1 MFNEVSLIK
10 KKVESD
16 DSYLFPLKTPTSY
29 FPRFLYGLHNI
40 SEIKRK
46 ESNVDICHVF
56 SPFLYFFPALS
67 FLKKPILYSV
77 LSSDK
82 TTANIAKCQNLAR
95 IIVSNNRT
103 SNYLE
108 SKGLSNVEVIKP
120 GIIFNRIHADKNDD
134 FIKKNRPFKII
145 LASAPWTGNQIKAKG
160 IITLLRLVKTE
171 DFQLTFVL
179 RGHFEKEIK
188 ELIASSDAGGKVD
201 VINRKIDVPELMKQ
215 HHAVVLLSE
224 ESAIVK
230 SYPHSLIEGL
240 SMGIPVIVSD
250 TIAMSDMVQENGL
263 GEVVKG
269 ISPESFSKALT
280 KIKTHYNKYLENIS
294 RFDLDVFS
302 PEKFVDST
310 IKLYEAVLSN
320 TK

>member
-1 MFNEVSLIK
+1 MFNEISLIK

-16 DSYLFPLKTPTSY
+16 DIYLLPLKTPTSY

-46 ESNVDICHVF
+46 ESGVDICHVF
-56 SPFLYFFPALS
+56 SPFLYFFPILN
-67 FLKKPILYSV
+67 FLKKPLLYSV

-95 IIVSNNRT
+95 IIVSNNRS

-108 SKGLSNVEVIKP
+108 SKGLSNIEIIKP
-120 GIIFNRIHADKNDD
+120 GINFNRIHSDKDID
-134 FIKKNRPFKII
+134 FINKNRPFKII
-145 LASAPWTGNQIKAKG
+145 LASAPWTKNQLKSKG
-160 IITLLRLVKTE
+160 IMTLLRLVRSE
-171 DFQLTFVL
+171 DLQLTFVL
-179 RGHFEKEIK
+179 RGHLEKEIR
-188 ELIASSDAGGKVD
+188 ELITNADAEGRVE
-201 VINRKIDVPELMKQ
+201 VVNRKIDVPELMKQ

-230 SYPHSLIEGL
+230 AYPHSLIEGL
-240 SMGIPVIVSD
+240 SMGIPVIISD
-250 TIAMSDMVQENGL
+250 TIAMADMVQENGL

-269 ISPESFSKALT
+269 ISPESLSTALT
-280 KIKTHYNKYLENIS
+280 KIKTHYPKYLESVS
-294 RFDLDVFS
+294 RFDLDIFS
-302 PEKFVDST
+302 PEKFVDNT
-310 IKLYEAVLSN
+310 IKLYEEVLSN